1 MSKVY
6 PLSAPGSF
14 SDASSGEPPK
24 QANELVAR
32 ELVIRVR

>member
-14 SDASSGEPPK
+14 SEAPS
-24 QANELVAR
+24 ELVAR